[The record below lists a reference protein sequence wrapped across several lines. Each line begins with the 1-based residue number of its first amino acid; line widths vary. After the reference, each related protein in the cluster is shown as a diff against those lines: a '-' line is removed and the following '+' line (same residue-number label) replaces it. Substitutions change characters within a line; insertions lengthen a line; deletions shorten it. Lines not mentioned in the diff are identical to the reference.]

1 MDDLRITLVQAET
14 RWHDPAANRALYGDL
29 VRSVAGRSDL
39 VVLPETLTS
48 GFTNETV
55 GNAEGPDG
63 ESVRWFR
70 ALAAE
75 TGATLAGSMVTRDGE
90 RHYNRLY
97 WMRPDGSCAT
107 YDKRHLF
114 RYAGEHLRYAAG
126 SERLVVELKGWRV
139 CPLVCYDLRFP
150 VYLRNRWD
158 AQRGFDYDLMLFVAN
173 WPSPRHHAWQ
183 TLLRARAIENECFV
197 IASTTVRGTAGD
209 DAFETY
215 GHGLVVDPWGKVIT
229 DLGIASPTQQVIELD
244 LGLVEATRQK
254 LPVLHHVR
262 PQAYAAEPA
271 FVALV
276 SSNPRKVL

>member
-48 GFTNETV
+48 GFTNETL

-75 TGATLAGSMVTRDGE
+75 TGATLVGSMVTRDGE
-90 RHYNRLY
+90 RYYNRLY

-126 SERLVVELKGWRV
+126 GERLVVELKGWRV

-183 TLLRARAIENECFV
+183 TLLRARAIENLCYV
-197 IASTTVRGTAGD
+197 AGVNRTGTDGNQLS
-209 DAFETY
+209 Y
-215 GHGLVVDPWGKVIT
+215 
-229 DLGIASPTQQVIELD
+229 LGGSVALGP
-244 LGLVEATRQK
+244 LGLPLVECGDQVQVVTTT
-254 LPVLHHVR
+254 LS
-262 PQAYAAEPA
+262 AA
-271 FVALV
+271 ALV
-276 SSNPRKVL
+276 AHRERFPFQLDADDFSLRL

>member
-90 RHYNRLY
+90 RYYNRLY

-158 AQRGFDYDLMLFVAN
+158 AQRGFDYDLML
-173 WPSPRHHAWQ
+173 
-183 TLLRARAIENECFV
+183 
-197 IASTTVRGTAGD
+197 
-209 DAFETY
+209 
-215 GHGLVVDPWGKVIT
+215 
-229 DLGIASPTQQVIELD
+229 
-244 LGLVEATRQK
+244 
-254 LPVLHHVR
+254 
-262 PQAYAAEPA
+262 
-271 FVALV
+271 
-276 SSNPRKVL
+276 